1 MKIAVKLY
9 RKQKANIYCKVKRLR
24 KKFGPNA
31 LRVTTAILI
40 IVGVFIISTTYFRS
54 NVVPIV
60 IESSEAQVRAIG
72 TNAVNLAATTV
83 LQENLTYDDLFTVVK
98 NSSGD
103 IEMIQANSPRI
114 NAIARQ
120 IANLAQANLDDLGV
134 QTLDIAFGTFTG
146 LALLTGFGPDV
157 SIKIVPIGTA
167 NCDFVSSFVSAGIN
181 QTVHKIYIDVY
192 ADINVITPIADPTI
206 TVKAE
211 VLVCENLIVGKIPD
225 TYLHIGKV
233 TDLFDLSPNA

>member
-1 MKIAVKLY
+1 MSKFQKLLAP
-9 RKQKANIYCKVKRLR
+9 KAI
-24 KKFGPNA
+24 
-31 LRVTTAILI
+31 RVTTAILI
-40 IVGVFIISTTYFRS
+40 FVGIFIVCATYFRNS
-54 NVVPIV
+54 VVPVV

-72 TNAVNLAATTV
+72 TNAVNLAATSV
-83 LQENLTYDDLFTVVK
+83 LSENITYDDLFTVVK
-98 NSSGD
+98 NKNGD
-103 IEMIQANSPRI
+103 VEMIQANSPRI

-181 QTVHKIYIDVY
+181 QTIHRIYIDVY

-206 TVKAE
+206 SVKAE

-225 TYLHIGKV
+225 TYLNVGNIA
-233 TDLFDLSPNA
+233 DLFDLNPN